1 MPLILLYVC
10 GTDTDVG
17 KTYVTGLLADAF
29 RASDRAV
36 TVVKLVQTG
45 LEADA
50 AGDARA
56 AVERNGQ
63 TAVELV
69 RCRKPADPWTAAVA
83 EGRAAPAAA
92 ELARGV
98 AALDGNLLVEGSGGV
113 LVPINAEETISTAAE
128 RCGLNAVIVVGLR
141 LGCINHALL
150 TLEALA
156 ARNIRVFGF
165 VLVDR
170 WSNGTV
176 YAQEVENV
184 LLSRGSVL
192 GTVPYVAQGEP
203 PPALGAALLRAV
215 AERCR

>member
-1 MPLILLYVC
+1 MPLMRLYVC

-29 RASDRAV
+29 RASGRAV
-36 TVVKLVQTG
+36 TVIKLVQTG
-45 LEADA
+45 LDDGA
-50 AGDARA
+50 AGDARTAVANNGQA
-56 AVERNGQ
+56 AVELLRFH
-63 TAVELV
+63 
-69 RCRKPADPWTAAVA
+69 KPADPWTAAMA
-83 EGRAAPAAA
+83 EGRPAAA
-92 ELARGV
+92 AADLARGV
-98 AALDGNLLVEGSGGV
+98 AAHEGNVLVEGSGGV
-113 LVPINAEETISTAAE
+113 LVPLNAEETISTAAE
-128 RCGLNAVIVVGLR
+128 RSGLNAVIVVGLR

-150 TLEALA
+150 SHEALA
-156 ARNIRVFGF
+156 ARAIPVCGF

-203 PPALGAALLRAV
+203 PPALGAALLRAI